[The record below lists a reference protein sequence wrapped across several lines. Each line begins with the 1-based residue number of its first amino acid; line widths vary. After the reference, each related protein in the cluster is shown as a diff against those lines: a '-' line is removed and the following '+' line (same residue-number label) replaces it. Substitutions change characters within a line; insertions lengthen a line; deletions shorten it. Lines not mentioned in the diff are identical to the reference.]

1 MTTAKE
7 LTDQERIA
15 IQRQVVKTHI
25 DGECNHDY
33 DTVKATFVHED
44 RSYFDCSPG
53 GMHFDGPTGI
63 NEWYTILDSI
73 LPDLHIDVTHQ
84 YDTVGA
90 TVVEMT
96 ASGTHSADFA
106 GVPAS
111 GRHVTWEAIVVYAFD
126 EEEPDKLI
134 TERAYWDN
142 DALIKQMKGEEASPL
157 MGLLTH
163 PRR

>member
-1 MTTAKE
+1 MTTAQK
-7 LTDQERIA
+7 LTDEERIA
-15 IQRQVVKTHI
+15 IQRKVVKTHI
-25 DGECNHDY
+25 DGESNQDY
-33 DTVKATFVHED
+33 DSVKGTFVADD

-53 GMHFDGPTGI
+53 GLHFDGAAGI
-63 NEWYTILDSI
+63 NEWYLILDSL
-73 LPDLHIDVTHQ
+73 LPDLNIDVTHQ

-90 TVVEMT
+90 SVVEMT

-111 GRHVTWEAIVVYAFD
+111 GRHITWEAIVVYVFD

-142 DALIKQMKGEEASPL
+142 DALIKRLKGEEAAPL
-157 MGLLTH
+157 MGLLTN